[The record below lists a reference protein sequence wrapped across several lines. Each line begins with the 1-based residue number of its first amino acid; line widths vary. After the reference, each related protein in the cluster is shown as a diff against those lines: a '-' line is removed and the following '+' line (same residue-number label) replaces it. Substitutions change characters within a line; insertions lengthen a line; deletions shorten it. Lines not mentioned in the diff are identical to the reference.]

1 MHAELTCPI
10 HSLHAA
16 VVYVKG
22 AAGTSLGM
30 VILSLQL
37 HRPCCKAFSLGV
49 YRALNVGNSIK
60 SGHDCGVTCVQ
71 AQAQSQAQAAAKD
84 KGDVIRSPQDAAEAW
99 RRHVYIEGLYAQ
111 PMGLFSLQ
119 C

>member
-1 MHAELTCPI
+1 M
-10 HSLHAA
+10 
-16 VVYVKG
+16 Y
-22 AAGTSLGM
+22 GTHTIG
-30 VILSLQL
+30 I
-37 HRPCCKAFSLGV
+37 FI
-49 YRALNVGNSIK
+49 N
-60 SGHDCGVTCVQ
+60 SGHDCGVTYGQ